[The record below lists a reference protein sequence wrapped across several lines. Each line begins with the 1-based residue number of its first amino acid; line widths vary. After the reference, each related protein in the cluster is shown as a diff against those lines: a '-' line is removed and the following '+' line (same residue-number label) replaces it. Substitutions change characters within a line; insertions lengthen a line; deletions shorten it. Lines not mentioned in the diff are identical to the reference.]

1 MLAVRFCLFP
11 KTRLIALQIVDLQN
25 VIMRIALTAF
35 AFFFGM
41 LAHAACLAPCSYG
54 AEEAYVVDADG
65 NLVEAVNDIAYDNAG
80 RLSIQGEGFA

>member
-1 MLAVRFCLFP
+1 VRFCLFP

-35 AFFFGM
+35 VFFFGI
-41 LAHAACLAPCSYG
+41 LAHAADPSPCGG

-65 NLVEAVNDIAYDNAG
+65 NLVEAANDIAYDDAG

>member
-1 MLAVRFCLFP
+1 MRFCLFP

-35 AFFFGM
+35 AFCFGIFV
-41 LAHAACLAPCSYG
+41 HAAEPSSCSG
-54 AEEAYVVDADG
+54 AEEAYAVDADG
-65 NLVEAVNDIAYDNAG
+65 NLVEAANDIAYDNAG

>member
-1 MLAVRFCLFP
+1 MFP

-35 AFFFGM
+35 ALFFGI
-41 LAHAACLAPCSYG
+41 LAHAVEPAPSSCG
-54 AEEAYVVDADG
+54 AEEAYVVDADS
-65 NLVEAVNDIAYDNAG
+65 NLVEAANDIAYESFAYDNAG